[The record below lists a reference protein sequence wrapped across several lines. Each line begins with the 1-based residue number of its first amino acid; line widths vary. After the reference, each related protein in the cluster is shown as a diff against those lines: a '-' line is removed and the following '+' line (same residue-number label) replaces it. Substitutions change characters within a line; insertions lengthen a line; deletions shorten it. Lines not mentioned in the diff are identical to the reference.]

1 MPTYLLTWNPERW
14 QWNYIQK
21 SIAQVETDGFCFEP
35 WSVGVTKK
43 IRTGDRV
50 FLMKLGEK
58 PRGISA
64 SGWVTSDTYEDKHWG
79 DSSKTALYVDIH
91 FDTIIDPSQ
100 EPIFPIELLQDK
112 IYSGVNW
119 TPQASGMIIPDDVAE
134 NLEKDWAKFLNHPVP
149 AQQIDSADEI
159 NETKTSHEE
168 ATGELEELL
177 DEFLNRWQIEDVEK
191 MTLQEYV
198 SVKNKD
204 TFCQWI
210 ETKTRVLGS
219 IKGMTSIKFG
229 IYERKDPNEKPKNYA
244 NDNKYSWLR
253 SYGNNRNEVFEKV
266 KKDVLEVIRLSLNG
280 QFEKIDDIILP
291 DLFKWKIAFLYSNER
306 LIPIYKRDAL
316 FAIANHYGLKTNGRT
331 KISEIQKVMIANKPS
346 DKNVYVYMIELSNR
360 FIKGDQKESEESKSQ
375 NEKRSA
381 KVTRQATINRNIQSH
396 RRTINRSY
404 IVEQKHNK
412 IQEALKT
419 KLVKEYGKENVLLEE
434 NFVDVK
440 VIQPNYIG
448 LYEVKSSS
456 WASDCVREALG
467 QILLYS
473 YRDQDEREKKI
484 YVVGQYPA
492 NEQDN
497 GYINYIK
504 DKLKLDFEYLNIEFE

>member
-1 MPTYLLTWNPERW
+1 MPTYLLTWNPEKW
-14 QWNYIQK
+14 QWNHIQK
-21 SIAQVETDGFCFEP
+21 SIAQVETEGFCFEP

-43 IRTGDRV
+43 ICTGDRI

-79 DSSKTALYVDIH
+79 DNSKTALYVDVH
-91 FDTIIDPSQ
+91 FDKIIDPSQ
-100 EPIFPIELLQDK
+100 ESIFSIELLQDK
-112 IYSGVNW
+112 VYSGVNW
-119 TPQASGMIIPDDVAE
+119 TPQASGMIIPDDIAE
-134 NLEKDWAKFLNHPVP
+134 NLEKDWAKFINHPIPVR
-149 AQQIDSADEI
+149 QNEYADEV
-159 NETKTSHEE
+159 NETEIVKTD
-168 ATGELEELL
+168 ELEELL

-229 IYERKDPNEKPKNYA
+229 IYERKDPNEKPKNYV

-253 SYGNNRNEVFEKV
+253 AYGNNRNEVFEKV
-266 KKDVLEVIRLSLNG
+266 KKDVLEVIRLSVNG

-316 FAIANHYGLKTNGRT
+316 FAIARHYGLKTNSGT
-331 KISEIQKVMIANKPS
+331 KISEIQEVMIANKPS
-346 DKNVYVYMIELSNR
+346 DKNIYDYMIELSNR
-360 FIKGDQKESEESKSQ
+360 FIKGGEKGLEERKSG
-375 NEKRSA
+375 NEKRNT
-381 KVTRQATINRNIQSH
+381 KVTRQASTRRNTQSH
-396 RRTINRSY
+396 KRTINRSY

-412 IQEALKT
+412 IQEALK
-419 KLVKEYGKENVLLEE
+419 ENL
-434 NFVDVK
+434 
-440 VIQPNYIG
+440 
-448 LYEVKSSS
+448 
-456 WASDCVREALG
+456 
-467 QILLYS
+467 
-473 YRDQDEREKKI
+473 
-484 YVVGQYPA
+484 
-492 NEQDN
+492 
-497 GYINYIK
+497 
-504 DKLKLDFEYLNIEFE
+504 

>member
-1 MPTYLLTWNPERW
+1 MPKYLLTWNPERW
-14 QWNYIQK
+14 QWNHIQK
-21 SIAQVETDGFCFEP
+21 RITQVETEGFCFEP

-43 IRTGDRV
+43 ICTGDRV

-79 DSSKTALYVDIH
+79 DNSKTALYVDVH

-100 EPIFPIELLQDK
+100 ESIFSIELLQDK

-119 TPQASGMIIPDDVAE
+119 TPQASGMIIPDDIAE
-134 NLEKDWAKFLNHPVP
+134 NLEKDWAKFVNHPIPVR
-149 AQQIDSADEI
+149 QNDYADEV
-159 NETKTSHEE
+159 NEAEIIKTD
-168 ATGELEELL
+168 ELEELL

-229 IYERKDPNEKPKNYA
+229 IYERKDPNEKPKNYV

-253 SYGNNRNEVFEKV
+253 AYGSNRNEVFEKV
-266 KKDVLEVIRLSLNG
+266 KKDVLEVIRLSVNG

-316 FAIANHYGLKTNGRT
+316 FAIARHYGLKTNSGT
-331 KISEIQKVMIANKPS
+331 KISEIQEVMIANKPS
-346 DKNVYVYMIELSNR
+346 DKNVYAYMIELSNK
-360 FIKGDQKESEESKSQ
+360 FIKGDHKESEESKSQ
-375 NEKRSA
+375 NEKRST
-381 KVTRQATINRNIQSH
+381 KVTRQASTRRNTQSH
-396 RRTINRSY
+396 KRTINRSY

-412 IQEALKT
+412 IQEALKR

-434 NFVDVK
+434 NYVDVK
-440 VIQPNYIG
+440 LFRVSIS
-448 LYEVKSSS
+448 ETH
-456 WASDCVREALG
+456 
-467 QILLYS
+467 
-473 YRDQDEREKKI
+473 
-484 YVVGQYPA
+484 
-492 NEQDN
+492 
-497 GYINYIK
+497 
-504 DKLKLDFEYLNIEFE
+504 

>member
-1 MPTYLLTWNPERW
+1 MPTYLLTWNPEKW
-14 QWNYIQK
+14 QWNHVQK
-21 SIAQVETDGFCFEP
+21 SIAQVETEGFCFEP

-43 IRTGDRV
+43 ICTGDRV

-79 DSSKTALYVDIH
+79 DKSKTALYVDVH
-91 FDTIIDPSQ
+91 FDKIIDPRQ
-100 EPIFPIELLQDK
+100 ESIFSIELLQDK
-112 IYSGVNW
+112 VYSGVNW
-119 TPQASGMIIPDDVAE
+119 TPQASGMIIPDDIAE
-134 NLEKDWAKFLNHPVP
+134 NLEKDWAKFTNHPVP
-149 AQQIDSADEI
+149 VRQNDYADEA
-159 NETKTSHEE
+159 NETKTFN
-168 ATGELEELL
+168 TDELEELL

-229 IYERKDPNEKPKNYA
+229 IYERKDPNEKPKNYV

-253 SYGNNRNEVFEKV
+253 AYGSNRNEVFEKV
-266 KKDVLEVIRLSLNG
+266 KKDVLEVIRLSVNG

-316 FAIANHYGLKTNGRT
+316 FAIARHYGLKTNSGT
-331 KISEIQKVMIANKPS
+331 KISEIQEVMIANKPS
-346 DKNVYVYMIELSNR
+346 DKNIYDYMIELSNR
-360 FIKGDQKESEESKSQ
+360 FIKGDDKGLEERKSG
-375 NEKRSA
+375 NEKRNT
-381 KVTRQATINRNIQSH
+381 KVTRQASTTRNTQSH
-396 RRTINRSY
+396 KRTINRSY

-412 IQEALKT
+412 IQEALKR

-434 NFVDVK
+434 NYVDVK
-440 VIQPNYIG
+440 LIQPNYIG

-456 WASDCVREALG
+456 YASECVREALG
-467 QILLYS
+467 QILFYS
-473 YRDQDEREKKI
+473 YHDQDKRTKKI

-492 NEQDN
+492 NEQDY
-497 GYINYIK
+497 GYIEYVK
-504 DKLKLDFEYLNIEFE
+504 DKLKLDFEYLNIELE

>member
-1 MPTYLLTWNPERW
+1 MPTYLLTWNPKKW
-14 QWNYIQK
+14 QWNHIQK
-21 SIAQVETDGFCFEP
+21 SIAQVETEGFCFET

-43 IRTGDRV
+43 ICTGDRI

-58 PRGISA
+58 PRGVSA

-79 DSSKTALYVDIH
+79 DNSKTALYVDVH
-91 FDTIIDPSQ
+91 FDKIIDPSQ
-100 EPIFPIELLQDK
+100 ESIFSIELLQDK
-112 IYSGVNW
+112 VYSGVNW
-119 TPQASGMIIPDDVAE
+119 TPQASGMIIPDDIAE
-134 NLEKDWAKFLNHPVP
+134 NLEKDWAKFINHPIPVR
-149 AQQIDSADEI
+149 QNEYADEV
-159 NETKTSHEE
+159 NETEIVKTD
-168 ATGELEELL
+168 ELEELL

-229 IYERKDPNEKPKNYA
+229 IYERKDPNEKPKYYV

-253 SYGNNRNEVFEKV
+253 AYGSNRNEVFEKV
-266 KKDVLEVIRLSLNG
+266 KKDVLEVIRLSVNG
-280 QFEKIDDIILP
+280 QFEKIDGIILP

-316 FAIANHYGLKTNGRT
+316 FAIARHYGLKTNSGT
-331 KISEIQKVMIANKPS
+331 KISEIQEVMIANKPS
-346 DKNVYVYMIELSNR
+346 DKNIYDYMIELSNR
-360 FIKGDQKESEESKSQ
+360 FIKGGEKGLEERKSG
-375 NEKRSA
+375 NEKRNT
-381 KVTRQATINRNIQSH
+381 KVTRQASTRRNTQSH
-396 RRTINRSY
+396 KRTINRSY

-412 IQEALKT
+412 IQEALKR

-434 NFVDVK
+434 NYVDVK
-440 VIQPNYIG
+440 LIQPNYIG

-456 WASDCVREALG
+456 YASECVREALG
-467 QILLYS
+467 QILFYS
-473 YRDQDEREKKI
+473 YHDQDKRTKKI

-492 NEQDN
+492 NEQDY
-497 GYINYIK
+497 GYIEYVK
-504 DKLKLDFEYLNIEFE
+504 DKLKLDFEYLNVELE